1 MNVVPAPPLAVAACL
16 VATIAVLAATRRP
29 SPIRPLPAAEWL
41 PPPRVAG
48 PVDATIRL
56 AWRFLAI
63 PSPTDPAR
71 SRLRTLLALAVAVT
85 LVAVAFAAPALLLSV
100 VVVGWLRGRS
110 TSARRRRDERRAVIV
125 ALPDAVDL
133 LLLCTSAGWSL
144 PLSHRATSAL
154 VPAPLGAALWA
165 AAEEADGGRPRADA
179 LLHALSALG
188 DRALGLAQVL
198 ADHLRY
204 GSPLAPAL
212 ERLGA
217 ELRLDRRRQAE
228 EDARRIPVRLLA
240 PLVICVLPAFALLT
254 VVPLLV
260 SSLRSLPT

>member
-1 MNVVPAPPLAVAACL
+1 MTTAPAPPLAVAAGL
-16 VATIAVLAATRRP
+16 VAAVTVLATTRRP
-29 SPIRPLPAAEWL
+29 SPVRPLPTAMRPTAPRGAPPFDAVIGLADRWL
-41 PPPRVAG
+41 
-48 PVDATIRL
+48 RL
-56 AWRFLAI
+56 PA
-63 PSPTDPAR
+63 PTDPAR
-71 SRLRTLLALAVAVT
+71 RRLCGLLAVAVAVL
-85 LVAVAFAAPALLLSV
+85 LVAPALLPLV
-100 VVVGWLRGRS
+100 AIVAWLLRRYD
-110 TSARRRRDERRAVIV
+110 SAKRRRDERRSITV

-154 VPAPLGAALWA
+154 VAAPLGDALTA
-165 AAEEADGGRPRADA
+165 AADEADGGRPRADA

-204 GSPLAPAL
+204 GSPLTPAL